1 MITRRSVVRSGLA
14 ISGLAVSSVLPTI
27 LTSCTS
33 KAPAVPLRM
42 GLLEWPGYAPFYRTQ
57 ELGYYGNAPIELI
70 TFVDVEDIM
79 RAYRQQKK

>member
-1 MITRRSVVRSGLA
+1 
-14 ISGLAVSSVLPTI
+14 
-27 LTSCTS
+27 
-33 KAPAVPLRM
+33 M